1 MSPVHPY
8 FLISG
13 DYQFEQQPAVQ
24 PTARMLTFA
33 SALFIQLAHVQKV
46 DPRNFSA
53 VSASYLEAA
62 SPQMRPTLPP
72 RGKGIASCV
81 VTITPDSSIPQDF
94 PLFNIN
100 GFNHVTLAT
109 HMNIFE

>member
-1 MSPVHPY
+1 M
-8 FLISG
+8 
-13 DYQFEQQPAVQ
+13 Q

-62 SPQMRPTLPP
+62 SPQMRPALPP
-72 RGKGIASCV
+72 RGKGVASCV
-81 VTITPDSSIPQDF
+81 VTITQDSSTLQDF
-94 PLFNIN
+94 PLFSIN

-109 HMNIFE
+109 NIKNSNETYAQE